1 MTDDRLREQQRHN
14 DLKAFLTMSSASETP
29 MPVCKIRTLEDGCV
43 RVQVGDGPG
52 AFVGV
57 VSSMHLVEPKCLQLQ
72 QYWTKAQAANGI
84 TTRHQ
89 V

>member
-1 MTDDRLREQQRHN
+1 
-14 DLKAFLTMSSASETP
+14 MSSASETP

-43 RVQVGDGPG
+43 RIQVGDGPG

-72 QYWTKAQAANGI
+72 QYWVKAQAANGN
-84 TTRHQ
+84 TTEHQ

>member
-1 MTDDRLREQQRHN
+1 
-14 DLKAFLTMSSASETP
+14 MSSASETP

-72 QYWTKAQAANGI
+72 QYWTKAQAANGN

-89 V
+89 I

>member
-1 MTDDRLREQQRHN
+1 
-14 DLKAFLTMSSASETP
+14 

-43 RVQVGDGPG
+43 RIQCGDGPG

-72 QYWTKAQAANGI
+72 QYWTKAQAANGNL
-84 TTRHQ
+84 TGHQ

>member
-1 MTDDRLREQQRHN
+1 
-14 DLKAFLTMSSASETP
+14 MSNASETP

-43 RVQVGDGPG
+43 RIQCGEPPLAYVGI
-52 AFVGV
+52 

-72 QYWTKAQAANGI
+72 QYWTKAQAANGNL
-84 TTRHQ
+84 TRHQ

>member
-1 MTDDRLREQQRHN
+1 MTS
-14 DLKAFLTMSSASETP
+14 KPSLTMSSASETP

-72 QYWTKAQAANGI
+72 QYWTKAQAANGN

>member
-1 MTDDRLREQQRHN
+1 MTIDSAN
-14 DLKAFLTMSSASETP
+14 NNGTMTSKPSLTMSSASEKP

-72 QYWTKAQAANGI
+72 QYWTKAQAANGNL
-84 TTRHQ
+84 TGHQ

>member
-14 DLKAFLTMSSASETP
+14 DLKAFLDYEQRLRDAHARLQDP
-29 MPVCKIRTLEDGCV
+29 HPRGGCV

-72 QYWTKAQAANGI
+72 QYWTKAQAANGNPS
-84 TTRHQ
+84 RHQ

>member
-1 MTDDRLREQQRHN
+1 
-14 DLKAFLTMSSASETP
+14 MSSASETP

-72 QYWTKAQAANGI
+72 QYWVKAQAANGNL
-84 TTRHQ
+84 TGHQ